1 MAKAKVLS
9 EKDRAI
15 VAALKSTAPEPLDMS
30 MIAELIKPLTIVS
43 GNIVSAMSKGLIVK
57 AGETEMPCT
66 VKREVFTYSFVTDEV
81 LKNEDGKE
89 FNYTAGEKE
98 ILAAAKENFG
108 TDGQPFILTHL
119 AAAMGKDKLSSGSIN
134 GLVKKGNFVK
144 GEKVQVYADSTRMV
158 NVYALADDVDAV
170 LATSDGAEKI
180 NQEQLK
186 IY

>member
-15 VAALKSTAPEPLDMS
+15 VAALKSTYPTPLDMS
-30 MIAELIKPLTIVS
+30 MIAELVKPLTIVS

-144 GEKVQVYADSTRMV
+144 GEKVQVYADSTRVV
-158 NVYALADDVDAV
+158 NVYALADDVDAI
-170 LATSDGAEKI
+170 LAAGDGAEK
-180 NQEQLK
+180 NQ
-186 IY
+186 

>member
-108 TDGQPFILTHL
+108 GTEHQPFILTHL

-158 NVYALADDVDAV
+158 NVYALADDVDAI
-170 LATSDGAEKI
+170 LAASDGAEK
-180 NQEQLK
+180 NQ
-186 IY
+186 

>member
-1 MAKAKVLS
+1 MAKAKVFS

-15 VAALKSTAPEPLDMS
+15 VAALKSTYPTPLDMS

-108 TDGQPFILTHL
+108 TEKPFILTHL

-170 LATSDGAEKI
+170 LAASDGAEKI
-180 NQEQLK
+180 NQE
-186 IY
+186 

>member
-1 MAKAKVLS
+1 MAKKVFS

-30 MIAELIKPLTIVS
+30 MIAELVKPLTIVS

-66 VKREVFTYSFVTDEV
+66 VKREVFTYSFVTDEI

-98 ILAAAKENFG
+98 ILATAKENFG
-108 TDGQPFILTHL
+108 TDKSFILTHL

-144 GEKVQVYADSTRMV
+144 GEKVQVYADSTRVV
-158 NVYALADDVDAV
+158 NVYALADDVDAI
-170 LATSDGAEKI
+170 LAASDGAEKI